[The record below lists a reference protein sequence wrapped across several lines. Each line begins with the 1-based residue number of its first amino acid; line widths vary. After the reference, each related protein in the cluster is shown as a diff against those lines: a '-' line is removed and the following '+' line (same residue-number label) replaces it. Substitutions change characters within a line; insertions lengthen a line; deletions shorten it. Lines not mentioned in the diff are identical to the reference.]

1 MGAEE
6 DDLGVIALEVFFL
19 ALHTGHL
26 AGLLLVCP
34 EVRGQGRAQL
44 AAQEVPYHAVQVDIS
59 IHESAP

>member
-34 EVRGQGRAQL
+34 KV
-44 AAQEVPYHAVQVDIS
+44 
-59 IHESAP
+59 